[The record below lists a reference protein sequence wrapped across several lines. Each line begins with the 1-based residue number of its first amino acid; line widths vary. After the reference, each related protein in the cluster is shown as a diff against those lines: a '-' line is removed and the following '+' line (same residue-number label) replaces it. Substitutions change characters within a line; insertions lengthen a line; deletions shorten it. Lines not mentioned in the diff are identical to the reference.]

1 LPASAT
7 ATPTATRSGHPKD
20 HEPARDL
27 REWLA
32 KVEELGELKR
42 ITKEVD
48 WDEEMAAI
56 TYMVGKQEG
65 GPALL
70 FENIKGYQDSGVS
83 VLFNPFGSSKRRI
96 AIALDE
102 DPEMPM
108 MDLIQ
113 ATMKKLDRAIPPKEV
128 PAASAPV
135 NQNVITGKLPGPTH
149 WPLDGGRYL
158 GTADSVITRNPDGGN
173 VNLGT
178 YRMMVQGKDEIGLYL
193 SPGKDARLHIS
204 KMWEQGKPI
213 EICAVVGVDPL
224 QFLVSSQGFPKNV
237 DEYEYVGGIRGEP
250 VEVCQAQFGDLPIPA
265 RADMVLECVAEPN
278 RLKPEGPFGEFTGY
292 YGRPEADTP
301 VLKVKAVHFRNQPI
315 LTAALMADYPSCEQS
330 LFFGVIRSA
339 RIWND
344 LQKMG
349 IPGIKGVYSHPAAA
363 GGFGAVIISLQQQ
376 YAGHVSQALSIAAQ
390 CPGGAYYTKWII
402 AVEEDVDPTDMN
414 EVLWAMS
421 TRCNPVEDIDIL
433 RNTWS
438 TWLDPTQNP
447 PEERPWG
454 SKALINACREH
465 RYLHVFSKRTAIRRE
480 LYDKISREWKSL
492 GLDGEPPRL
501 LFFHEEDKRKA
512 LVEAKEFEHETATE
526 SSGERSTD
534 AFGHG
539 GSVTMSM

>member
-1 LPASAT
+1 MPV
-7 ATPTATRSGHPKD
+7 
-20 HEPARDL
+20 RDL
-27 REWLA
+27 REWMDR
-32 KVEELGELKR
+32 VEALGELKH

-48 WDEEMAAI
+48 WDEEMGAI
-56 TYMVGKQEG
+56 AYMVGKQEG

-70 FENIKGYQDSGVS
+70 FENVKGYGKAARI
-83 VLFNPFGSSKRRI
+83 LFNPFGSSRRRI
-96 AIALDE
+96 AVALDE

-108 MDLIQ
+108 MDLIR
-113 ATMKKLDRAIPPKEV
+113 ATMKKLDRAIPPREV
-128 PAASAPV
+128 PADGAPV
-135 NQNVITGKLPGPTH
+135 NETVITGGDIDLYKYPVPKH

-173 VNLGT
+173 LNLGT

-193 SPGKDARLHIS
+193 SPGKDARLHIT
-204 KMWEQGKPI
+204 KMWEEGKSI
-213 EICAVVGVDPL
+213 DICAVVGVDPL

-237 DEYEYVGGIRGEP
+237 SEYDYVGGLRGEA
-250 VEVCQAQFGDLPIPA
+250 VDVTRARFSDLLIPA
-265 RADMVLECVAEPN
+265 RADVVLECVAEPH

-301 VLKVKAVHFRNQPI
+301 VLKVKAIHERKNPI

-344 LQKMG
+344 LEKMG

-363 GGFGAVIISLQQQ
+363 GGFGAVIISMQQM

-421 TRCNPVEDIDIL
+421 TRCNPVEDIDVL

-465 RYLHVFSKRTAIRRE
+465 RYLHVFSKRTTVRQE
-480 LYDKISREWKSL
+480 LYEKIRSEWKEL
-492 GLDGEPPRL
+492 GLEGEPPRL
-501 LFFHEEDKRKA
+501 LAFHTDDRRHA
-512 LVEAKEFEHETATE
+512 LVEAKEFEHDNG
-526 SSGERSTD
+526 SSAGGSQPD
-534 AFGHG
+534 AFRKPDG

>member
-1 LPASAT
+1 MPV
-7 ATPTATRSGHPKD
+7 K
-20 HEPARDL
+20 DL
-27 REWLA
+27 REWMA
-32 KVEELGELKR
+32 RVEELGELKH

-48 WDEEMAAI
+48 WDEEMGAI

-70 FENIKGYQDSGVS
+70 FENIKGYKDSGVS

-96 AIALDE
+96 AVALDE

-108 MDLIQ
+108 IDLIR
-113 ATMKKLDRAIPPKEV
+113 ATMTKLDRAIPPKEV

-135 NQNVITGKLPGPTH
+135 NEHVLTGDDIDLYKLPVPKH
-149 WPLDGGRYL
+149 WPMDGGRYL

-178 YRMMVQGKDEIGLYL
+178 YRMMIQGKDEIGLYL
-193 SPGKDARLHIS
+193 SPGKDARLHIT
-204 KMWEQGKPI
+204 KMWEQGKSI

-237 DEYEYVGGIRGEP
+237 DEYYYVGGIRNEG
-250 VEVCQAQFGDLPIPA
+250 VEVCQGMFGDLPIPA

-301 VLKVKAVHFRNQPI
+301 VLKVKAIHHRTNPI

-363 GGFGAVIISLQQQ
+363 GGFGAVIVQIQQM

-402 AVEEDVDPTDMN
+402 GVEEDIDPTDMN

-421 TRCNPVEDIDIL
+421 SRCNPVEDIDIL

-465 RYLHVFSKRTAIRRE
+465 RYLHVFSKRTAIRHE
-480 LYDKISREWKSL
+480 LYEKISRDWKDL

-501 LFFHEEDKRKA
+501 LAFHQDDKRHA
-512 LVEAKEFEHETATE
+512 LVEAKEFDHDNGAG
-526 SSGERSTD
+526 SGGERNPD
-534 AFGHG
+534 AFAAGSG
-539 GSVTMSM
+539 GVTMSM

>member
-1 LPASAT
+1 VPV
-7 ATPTATRSGHPKD
+7 K
-20 HEPARDL
+20 DL
-27 REWLA
+27 REWMA
-32 KVEELGELKR
+32 RVEELGELKH
-42 ITKEVD
+42 ITREVD
-48 WDEEMAAI
+48 WDEEMGAI

-70 FENIKGYQDSGVS
+70 FENVKGYKDSGVR

-96 AIALDE
+96 AVALEE

-108 MDLIQ
+108 MDLIR
-113 ATMKKLDRAIPPKEV
+113 ATMKKLDRAIPPKEI
-128 PAASAPV
+128 PADSAPV
-135 NQNVITGKLPGPTH
+135 NENVLTGDQIDLSKLPVPKH

-173 VNLGT
+173 INLGT

-193 SPGKDARLHIS
+193 SPGKDARLHIT
-204 KMWEQGKPI
+204 KMWEQNKPVD
-213 EICAVVGVDPL
+213 ICAVVGVDPL

-237 DEYEYVGGIRGEP
+237 SEYDYVGGIRGEP
-250 VEVCQAQFGDLPIPA
+250 VEVCRPLFSDLPIPA
-265 RADMVLECVAEPN
+265 RADMVLECVAEPH

-301 VLKVKAVHFRNQPI
+301 VLRVKAIHYRNNPI
-315 LTAALMADYPSCEQS
+315 VTAALMADYPSCEQS

-344 LQKMG
+344 LEKMG

-363 GGFGAVIISLQQQ
+363 GGFGAVIVQIQQQ

-402 AVEEDVDPTDMN
+402 GVEEDIDPTDMN
-414 EVLWAMS
+414 QVLWAMS
-421 TRCNPVEDIDIL
+421 SRCNPVEDIDIL

-465 RYLHVFSKRTAIRRE
+465 RYLHVFSKRTAIRKE
-480 LYDKISREWKSL
+480 MYEKIAAEWTEL
-492 GLDGEPPRL
+492 GLEGEPPRL
-501 LFFHEEDKRKA
+501 LAFHEDDHRHA
-512 LVEAKEFEHETATE
+512 LVEAEEMEHHEDAAAN
-526 SSGERSTD
+526 GERNPD
-534 AFGHG
+534 AFAPRG
-539 GSVTMSM
+539 GGVTMGM